1 MSKVIKLNVIDRPK
15 SDYTGGPSS
24 LCPGCGHDQ
33 ISGVIIQ
40 ACWENGIEPSR
51 IAKMSGIGC
60 SSKTPAYFLGQSH
73 GFNTVHGRM
82 PSVTTGANMVNKDL
96 VYLGVS
102 GDGDSAS
109 IGIGQFI
116 HAIRRNLNMVYILS
130 LIHI

>member
-73 GFNTVHGRM
+73 TNR
-82 PSVTTGANMVNKDL
+82 L
-96 VYLGVS
+96 VIIILFHKS
-102 GDGDSAS
+102 GIM
-109 IGIGQFI
+109 IGGC
-116 HAIRRNLNMVYILS
+116 RLKKE
-130 LIHI
+130 

>member
-73 GFNTVHGRM
+73 GFNTVHG
-82 PSVTTGANMVNKDL
+82 
-96 VYLGVS
+96 
-102 GDGDSAS
+102 
-109 IGIGQFI
+109 
-116 HAIRRNLNMVYILS
+116 LS